1 MAISRQAILIGAPS
15 VKPVLPGVTVDIN
28 DIKRFLLSNKGGD
41 WRADEIVILSDPS
54 SAAVYAQIESARYK
68 DYVFITCSGH
78 GEHRVG
84 KGLDETVMYV
94 KENETVS
101 IDRINPKNKRHLV
114 IVDVCRNL
122 VKIEKMKEVRA
133 AMEAFMEK
141 AAKPFIDYRKIFDN
155 AVMANPE
162 GRIVA
167 YSCNINQSAGD
178 DGNGGVFTQ
187 ELLAS
192 PSSFSPTNNNQY
204 GIVKIN
210 QAFEHAK
217 EMTYKKNAPQTP
229 VFNAGRRMDFYPFAI
244 I

>member
-15 VKPVLPGVTVDIN
+15 VKPKLPGVTVDIN
-28 DIKRFLLSNKGGD
+28 DIKRFLLSKKGGD
-41 WRADEIVILSDPS
+41 WSASEIVILSDPS

-122 VKIEKMKEVRA
+122 VKIEKMEEARA
-133 AMEAFMEK
+133 AMEAFMES
-141 AAKPFIDYRKIFDN
+141 AAKSFIDYRKIFDD

-167 YSCNINQSAGD
+167 YSCDLNQSAGD
-178 DGNGGVFTQ
+178 DGCGGVFTQ
-187 ELLAS
+187 ELLAA
-192 PSSFSPTNNNQY
+192 PKYFSSTNNNQC
-204 GIVKIN
+204 GIVDIS
-210 QAFEHAK
+210 QAFDQAK
-217 EMTYKKNAPQTP
+217 KMTYEKNAPQSP

-244 I
+244 V

>member
-15 VKPVLPGVTVDIN
+15 VKPELPGVTIDMR
-28 DIKRFLLSNKGGD
+28 DIKQYLLSNKGGA
-41 WRADEIVILSDPS
+41 WRADEIVTLSDPS
-54 SAAVYAQIESARYK
+54 STAVYKQIESARYK
-68 DYVFITCSGH
+68 DYVFISCSGH

-94 KENETVS
+94 KDNETVS
-101 IDRINPKNKRHLV
+101 INNINPRNKRHLV

-122 VKIEKMKEVRA
+122 VKIEKMEETRA
-133 AMEAFMEK
+133 AIKAFMES
-141 AAKPFIDYRKIFDN
+141 AAMPIDYRKIFDD

-167 YSCNINQSAGD
+167 YSCDINQSAGD
-178 DGNGGVFTQ
+178 DGSGGVFTQ
-187 ELLAS
+187 ELLAA
-192 PSSFSPTNNNQY
+192 PKSFSPTNSNRY

-210 QAFEHAK
+210 QAFDQAK
-217 EMTYKKNAPQTP
+217 KMTYAKNAPQSP

-244 I
+244 V

>member
-15 VKPVLPGVTVDIN
+15 VKPELPGVTIDIK
-28 DIKRFLLSNKGGD
+28 DIKRFLLSNKGGA
-41 WRADEIVILSDPS
+41 WKEDEIIILSDPS
-54 SAAVYAQIESARYK
+54 SAAVNANIESARFK

-78 GEHRVG
+78 GEHRIG

-101 IDRINPKNKRHLV
+101 INSINPKNKRHLV
-114 IVDVCRNL
+114 IADVCRKL
-122 VKIEKMKEVRA
+122 VRFIKMAEVRA
-133 AMEAFMEK
+133 AMEALMES
-141 AAKPFIDYRKIFDN
+141 ADIPINYRKIFDD

-167 YSCNINQSAGD
+167 YSCDINQSAGD

-187 ELLAS
+187 ELLAA
-192 PSSFSPTNNNQY
+192 PRYFSPTNNNQY

-210 QAFEHAK
+210 QAFERAQK
-217 EMTYKKNAPQTP
+217 MTYEKNAPQNP

-244 I
+244 V

>member
-15 VKPVLPGVTVDIN
+15 VRPELPGVTTDMN
-28 DIKRFLLSNKGGD
+28 DIKKLLLSNKGGA
-41 WRADEIVILSDPS
+41 WRADEIVPLSDPS

-68 DYVFITCSGH
+68 DYVFISCSGH

-101 IDRINPKNKRHLV
+101 ISSINPRNKRHLV

-122 VKIEKMKEVRA
+122 VRVEKMEEMRA
-133 AMEAFMEK
+133 AMKAFMES
-141 AAKPFIDYRKIFDN
+141 AAILIDYRKIFDD

-167 YSCNINQSAGD
+167 YSCDINQSAGD
-178 DGNGGVFTQ
+178 DGSGGVFTQ
-187 ELLAS
+187 ALLAA
-192 PSSFSPTNNNQY
+192 PKYFSPTNNNRY

-210 QAFEHAK
+210 QAFDQAK
-217 EMTYKKNAPQTP
+217 TMTYAKNAPQSP

-244 I
+244 V